1 MLHGQGV
8 AGSGDSILIE
18 SVVEDGT
25 VEAIR
30 ISDASRFALGVQLH
44 AEYYPQSNAVNR
56 AFMFQLAEVGVSG
69 DLFNSILVA
78 IQRLRAPPVPV

>member
-1 MLHGQGV
+1 
-8 AGSGDSILIE
+8 
-18 SVVEDGT
+18 VEDGT

-30 ISDASRFALGVQLH
+30 ISDASRFALGVQH
-44 AEYYPQSNAVNR
+44 AEYYPQSNLVNC

-78 IQRLRAPPVPV
+78 IQRLRAPPVLV